1 MSWERREA
9 EGLPSHGVSS
19 QPDSQAVTS
28 LAGDAEERREKQH
41 DNKGDT
47 WLLGL
52 HLRVNGGGEKDHR
65 KLEQVLLVGWE

>member
-1 MSWERREA
+1 MSWERGGE
-9 EGLPSHGVSS
+9 EGLPSHGASS

-28 LAGDAEERREKQH
+28 LAGDAVERTEKKH

-52 HLRVNGGGEKDHR
+52 HLRVKWGRGGRSQEARTGA
-65 KLEQVLLVGWE
+65 LVGWK